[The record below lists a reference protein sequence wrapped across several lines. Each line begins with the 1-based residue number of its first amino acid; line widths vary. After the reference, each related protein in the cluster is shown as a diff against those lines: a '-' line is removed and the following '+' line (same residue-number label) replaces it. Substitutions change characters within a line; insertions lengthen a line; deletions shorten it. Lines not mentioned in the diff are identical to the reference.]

1 MVRLRFFSP
10 GASFFARGFVHE
22 MIYFTPQ
29 CRKRKAFFHSFF
41 DKTELFYQRSREDEK
56 QLPKRGGH
64 QPEQTADQTEK
75 GVQPAADPGTEQQ
88 EVPGRPQEEGDGDV
102 QPHPAVP
109 QDHGGQKE
117 GQAGPQPEGQIQQ
130 LPEDPAGD
138 GPAEQ
143 PEQVIAH
150 PEPQAHP
157 QAGQEHLGLGQ
168 RIDVHPRKRRP
179 RKEPWRSSSSS

>member
-10 GASFFARGFVHE
+10 GASFFAGGVVDE

-29 CRKRKAFFHSFF
+29 CRKRKAFFYSFF
-41 DKTELFYQRSREDEK
+41 DKSELFYQRSREDEK

-75 GVQPAADPGTEQQ
+75 GVQPAADPGAEQQ

-109 QDHGGQKE
+109 QHHPAEEEAG
-117 GQAGPQPEGQIQQ
+117 AGPHPEQQVQQ
-130 LPEDPAGD
+130 LPRPPPGQAAAAL
-138 GPAEQ
+138 AEQ
-143 PEQVIAH
+143 VVQHPHPHAH
-150 PEPQAHP
+150 
-157 QAGQEHLGLGQ
+157 G
-168 RIDVHPRKRRP
+168 
-179 RKEPWRSSSSS
+179 